1 MPVKKIN
8 VSELST
14 NQVLARAVVNSNG
27 NILMYEG
34 ARIRKENIQKLIKNN
49 ISEVFIEDN
58 MLKDAKV
65 YQIEEIE
72 KQSVEIIKNIIETRI
87 NFDLE
92 NNEDVGIIT
101 ETALSIIQGIISNV
115 DISNC
120 MLEVRR
126 ESDDLYTHMLSVTA
140 LSTIIGIKAGFSEMQ
155 LNDVAMGALLHD
167 IGLCDVT
174 VAFFDAEMDR
184 MPAAEKLNYRRHVI
198 SGYERVQG
206 IKWLNDT
213 VKTIVLSH
221 HERVDGSG
229 YPFHKVADRI
239 PPEVRLVSIC
249 DHLDEMVNGIG
260 YKKRKIHEVVEYFR
274 TDEAYLFD
282 YDMTSQV
289 MTTVAWFPNGTQ
301 VVTNDREVGVVIS
314 QNRGL
319 PDRPVIKIIKT
330 ADGIDCS
337 SKNIIKDLTECLTI
351 FIVGTVE

>member
-92 NNEDVGIIT
+92 IKEDIGLIT
-101 ETALSIIQGIISNV
+101 EAALNIIQGIISNV

-126 ESDDLYTHMLSVTA
+126 ESDDLYTHMLSVAA
-140 LSTIIGIKAGFSEMQ
+140 LSTIIGIKAGFSEEQ

-174 VAFFDAEMDR
+174 VNFC
-184 MPAAEKLNYRRHVI
+184 
-198 SGYERVQG
+198 G
-206 IKWLNDT
+206 
-213 VKTIVLSH
+213 
-221 HERVDGSG
+221 DGQNACG
-229 YPFHKVADRI
+229 GETQLQKACNIRI
-239 PPEVRLVSIC
+239 RESS
-249 DHLDEMVNGIG
+249 
-260 YKKRKIHEVVEYFR
+260 EY
-274 TDEAYLFD
+274 
-282 YDMTSQV
+282 
-289 MTTVAWFPNGTQ
+289 
-301 VVTNDREVGVVIS
+301 
-314 QNRGL
+314 
-319 PDRPVIKIIKT
+319 
-330 ADGIDCS
+330 
-337 SKNIIKDLTECLTI
+337 
-351 FIVGTVE
+351 

>member
-92 NNEDVGIIT
+92 IKEDIGLIT
-101 ETALSIIQGIISNV
+101 EAALNIIQGIISNV

-126 ESDDLYTHMLSVTA
+126 ESDDLYTHMLSVAA
-140 LSTIIGIKAGFSEMQ
+140 LSTIIGIKAGFSEEQ

-174 VAFFDAEMDR
+174 VNFFDVEMDR

-198 SGYERVQG
+198 SGYERVQS

-221 HERVDGSG
+221 HER
-229 YPFHKVADRI
+229 
-239 PPEVRLVSIC
+239 
-249 DHLDEMVNGIG
+249 
-260 YKKRKIHEVVEYFR
+260 
-274 TDEAYLFD
+274 
-282 YDMTSQV
+282 
-289 MTTVAWFPNGTQ
+289 
-301 VVTNDREVGVVIS
+301 
-314 QNRGL
+314 RGL
-319 PDRPVIKIIKT
+319 T
-330 ADGIDCS
+330 EADILF
-337 SKNIIKDLTECLTI
+337 IRLLTE
-351 FIVGTVE
+351 FRRK